1 MLILNGIMDHM
12 KYQKKVTLKLYSYL
26 SIDNLVIEKNKAI
39 TEGASSMRV
48 LKTDNIQGKGANSAV

>member
-1 MLILNGIMDHM
+1 MDHM